1 MGEKEYRGISRLE
14 KEYFVLLCELARLH
28 GTYKVVEEGPSG
40 THQSSQTFTITTYG
54 REPYDVMQKVFDAE
68 NG

>member
-1 MGEKEYRGISRLE
+1 MGEKEYRGISRLA
-14 KEYFVLLCELARLH
+14 KEYFVLLCGCAGLH
-28 GTYKVVEEGPSG
+28 GTYKVVDEDPSG

-54 REPYDVMQKVFDAE
+54 LDPYNVMQKVFEAQ

>member
-1 MGEKEYRGISRLE
+1 MGEKEYRGNLTSGQGILRD
-14 KEYFVLLCELARLH
+14 AMWAANLH
-28 GTYKVVEEGPSG
+28 GTYKVVEEDPSG

-54 REPYDVMQKVFDAE
+54 REPYDVMQKVFEAQ

>member
-1 MGEKEYRGISRLE
+1 MGEKEYNGISRLE
-14 KEYFVLLCELARLH
+14 KEYFILLCGMANLT
-28 GTYKVVEEGPSG
+28 GTYKVVDEDPSG

-54 REPYDVMQKVFDAE
+54 REPYDVMQKVFEAA